1 MPEPHDE
8 DAQWMRRVAADEPRA
23 FETLVARTLPR
34 LLAFLR
40 RLGAD
45 AAGAEDLAQEVYLKV
60 YRGRAAWEPRAR
72 FTTYLFHLARN
83 QFIDAYRHRRSAPP
97 SVSAD
102 AAGPGPATGDGER
115 PSLAAGLPGR
125 EAVPGAG
132 LTAGDLQRALAE
144 VLDGLDPDPRE
155 AFVLAHV
162 CGLPYDQIAEV
173 LGVPVGTVKSRVHH
187 ATRAVREGLRR
198 RGLEP

>member
-1 MPEPHDE
+1 MAEPHDE
-8 DAQWMRRVAADEPRA
+8 DADWMRRVAADEPRA

-34 LLAFLR
+34 LLGFLR

-45 AAGAEDLAQEVYLKV
+45 PASAEDLAQEVYLKV
-60 YRGRAAWEPRAR
+60 YRARAAWQPRAR

-83 QFIDAYRHRRSAPP
+83 QFIDAYRQRRSAPP

-102 AAGPGPATGDGER
+102 AARPGPAGGEDAGA
-115 PSLAAGLPGR
+115 SLASTLPGR
-125 EAVPGAG
+125 EAGPGEGLAAG
-132 LTAGDLQRALAE
+132 ELQAALAE
-144 VLDGLDPDPRE
+144 VLEGLDPLPRE

-162 CGLPYDQIAEV
+162 CALPYDQIAEV

-187 ATRAVREGLRR
+187 ATQAVREGLRR

>member
-1 MPEPHDE
+1 MAEPHDE

-34 LLAFLR
+34 LLGFLR

-45 AAGAEDLAQEVYLKV
+45 ASSAEDLAQEVYLKV
-60 YRGRAAWEPRAR
+60 YRARAAWEPRAR

-83 QFIDAYRHRRSAPP
+83 QFIDAYRHRRSTPQG
-97 SVSAD
+97 VSAD
-102 AAGPGPATGDGER
+102 APGEAAPGGEEGA
-115 PSLAAGLPGR
+115 PSLSASLPGR
-125 EAVPGAG
+125 EAVPGQG
-132 LTAGDLQRALAE
+132 VPAGDLRTALAE
-144 VLDGLDPDPRE
+144 VLAGLEPGPRE

-162 CGLPYDQIAEV
+162 CGLPYEQIAEV

-187 ATRAVREGLRR
+187 ATRDVREGLRR